1 MDVFHSLI
9 IHRSTELEM
18 KFCAMV
24 VPCTR
29 HIRIVSHYLV
39 NRSIYNRF
47 FLASKNR
54 SGFHSS
60 PIEHYLIHCLAFISG
75 MLLLENSL
83 LSKFTL
89 LYNCIFK
96 ILSSTLTF
104 LLNITI
110 VDLDQQLKFN
120 LNEIYIYNK

>member
-54 SGFHSS
+54 SGFHSN

-120 LNEIYIYNK
+120 LNEIYI